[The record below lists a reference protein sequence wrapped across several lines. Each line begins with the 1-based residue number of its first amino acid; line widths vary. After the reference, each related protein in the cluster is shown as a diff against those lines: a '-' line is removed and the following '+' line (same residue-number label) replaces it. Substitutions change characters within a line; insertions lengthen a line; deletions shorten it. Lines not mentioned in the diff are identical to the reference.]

1 VTLVHRLEEGNFW
14 ISCQVDV
21 LGAVRHELHETAGH
35 CESFCTIC
43 RENNFAE
50 KHSLNSPGIIHM
62 TDTPTVLPV
71 EEVEDE
77 VEDESEY
84 ETESEVEIA
93 MDGAQPEEFDQLQ
106 ISDDENVDDDFPDDI
121 DFDDFEIEDDGLLE
135 NIGNIAGS
143 LFATEEGDTVCTALV
158 QISKQ
163 LEMQNK
169 IMVKILSQMRA

>member
-1 VTLVHRLEEGNFW
+1 
-14 ISCQVDV
+14 
-21 LGAVRHELHETAGH
+21 
-35 CESFCTIC
+35 
-43 RENNFAE
+43 
-50 KHSLNSPGIIHM
+50 M

-106 ISDDENVDDDFPDDI
+106 ISDDENVDDDFPDDM